1 MNEMLLRQS
10 LLVFSNA
17 ISVLTD
23 QQKQEQEQ
31 KQELEQEQ
39 LVVGFYGTRNYKKK
53 VD

>member
-53 VD
+53 S